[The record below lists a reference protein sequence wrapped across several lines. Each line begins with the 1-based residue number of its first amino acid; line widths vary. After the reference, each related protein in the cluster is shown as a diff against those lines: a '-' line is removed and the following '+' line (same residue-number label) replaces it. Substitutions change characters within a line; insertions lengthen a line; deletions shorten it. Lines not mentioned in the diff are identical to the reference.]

1 MLNRAQR
8 RQLAGQSKAQPV
20 SVPAPIGGWNTR
32 DALDAMTP
40 TDATVLDNWYP
51 TTGKVTL
58 RKGYSS
64 HATGVGA
71 GNVDFVAQYH
81 AGSRHKLLAASATN
95 VYDASSS
102 GAATSLK
109 SGFTNGQWQHVN
121 FNGYLIM
128 VNGDDTPQQYDGSS
142 LTDSTITATD
152 VTVSSLNGIAV
163 FKNRLYLWKTGGQDF
178 WYLGVNAIT
187 GTLTKFPLSRVGQFG
202 GNLVAVATWTLDGG
216 NGIDDYAVFVMS
228 SGEVIVYSGT
238 DPGDANAWSLV
249 GVYHIAEPLGA
260 RGIVKEGGDLRIMT
274 TRDYVSLKDVLINGQ
289 LGTASKVSGAVV
301 SAAES
306 VAPLT
311 FGWQALMYR
320 RGGMAIFNVP
330 NTDGTF
336 DQHVQNLVTKAWC
349 RFTDIPARC
358 WGVFAE
364 DLYFGSTDGTVYKA
378 DTGNTDGSDA
388 IQGDG
393 RQAWNSFGSAI
404 RKRLTAVRPV
414 VSSQGGISYEIGV
427 GFDFRDANVSAASS
441 TPQAGAVWDV
451 ALWDITPWSADSVTE
466 INWRVASGS
475 GQNLSPGLRVA
486 GKQEISWLRTDF
498 RIEVGIN
505 L

>member
-1 MLNRAQR
+1 MLSRKQR
-8 RQLAGQSKAQPV
+8 HALAGQSKAQPV

-32 DALDAMTP
+32 DALDAMAP
-40 TDATVLDNWYP
+40 TDATLLDNWFP

-58 RKGYSS
+58 RKGYAS

-81 AGSRHKLLAASATN
+81 AGSKQKLLAASASN
-95 VYDASSS
+95 VYNASSA
-102 GAATSLK
+102 GAAVSLK
-109 SGFTNGQWQHVN
+109 NGFTNGQWQHVN
-121 FNGYLIM
+121 FNGYMIM
-128 VNGDDTPQQYDGSS
+128 VNGADRPQQYDGSD
-142 LTDSTITATD
+142 LDTSTMTATD
-152 VTVSSLNGIAV
+152 VTVTSLNGIAV
-163 FKNRLYLWKTGGQDF
+163 FKNRLYLWKTSGQDF
-178 WYLGVNAIT
+178 WYLGVNAVT

-202 GNLVAVATWTLDGG
+202 GNLIAVGTWTLDGG
-216 NGIDDYAVFVMS
+216 AGIDDYAVFIMS

-238 DPGDANAWSLV
+238 DPGDATAWSLV
-249 GVYHIAEPLGA
+249 GVYSIAEPLGV
-260 RGIVKEGGDLRIMT
+260 RGVVKEGGDLRIMT
-274 TRDYVSLKDVLINGQ
+274 THDYVSLKDVLTNGQ

-301 SAAES
+301 EAAES
-306 VAPLT
+306 TAPLT

-330 NTDGTF
+330 NSDGTF

-349 RFTDIPARC
+349 RFTNIPARS
-358 WGVFAE
+358 WTVFSE
-364 DLYFGSTDGTVYKA
+364 DLYFGSTNGVVYKA
-378 DTGNTDGSDA
+378 DSGNLDGTAA

-404 RKRLTAVRPV
+404 RKRLCAARPV
-414 VSSQGGISYEIGV
+414 VSSQGDIAYQIGI
-427 GFDFRDANVSAASS
+427 GFDFRDASVGEAAS
-441 TPQAGAVWDV
+441 TPEQGAVWDV
-451 ALWDITPWSADSVTE
+451 ALWDIAQWSADAVVE

-475 GQNLSPGLRVA
+475 GQSLSPRLRVS

-498 RIEVGIN
+498 RLEVGIN